1 MENKEKISN
10 VENVV
15 IIGSGPAGY
24 TAAIY
29 AARANLQPLLVTG
42 FNSGGIPG
50 GQLMTTTFVENYP
63 GFPDGVLGPELMDLM
78 KAQAERWGTN
88 LYESDV
94 VSINTDSHP
103 FELKTLEGTIKT
115 NSIIIATG
123 ASANRLGVINEEK
136 FWSKGISD
144 LSYEE
149 SGGTIINDLDQKIW
163 GEADLIFCVQTPSE
177 DNLTKLKKGAVLLGL
192 LNPYGN
198 KELLRIINSNKI
210 SALSLELLP
219 RISRAQSSDV
229 LSSQANIA
237 GYKAV
242 LLAASELDRYFPM
255 LMTAAGTVQ
264 PAKVVVLG
272 GGVAGLQAVATAKRL
287 GAIVFVS
294 DIRPAVKEQVE
305 SLGARFIELPE
316 IEEKPGEAGGY
327 AKAVT
332 PEFLS
337 KQKATLTKYLSEAD
351 VAICTAQV
359 LGKKAPVLI
368 DSPMIKKMRPGAVV
382 IDLAVSQG
390 GNCEGTKSNETI
402 IKDGVKLIG
411 AGELPSSV
419 PYDASSLYAKNLTS
433 LITPFIKDG
442 LIKLDKEDEL
452 ISGCLLSDE
461 GVVLQNKVFEN

>member
-1 MENKEKISN
+1 MTKILIPIETASGERRVSATPSAVKKLN
-10 VENVV
+10 GLGCEVFVE
-15 IIGSGPAGY
+15 SSAGE
-24 TAAIY
+24 
-29 AARANLQPLLVTG
+29 LSG
-42 FNSGGIPG
+42 FND
-50 GQLMTTTFVENYP
+50 T
-63 GFPDGVLGPELMDLM
+63 
-78 KAQAERWGTN
+78 
-88 LYESDV
+88 LY
-94 VSINTDSHP
+94 
-103 FELKTLEGTIKT
+103 K
-115 NSIIIATG
+115 
-123 ASANRLGVINEEK
+123 
-136 FWSKGISD
+136 
-144 LSYEE
+144 E
-149 SGGTIINDLDQKIW
+149 SGGEIVSKSNINIW
-163 GEADLIFCVQTPSE
+163 ENADVVFCVQPPSE
-177 DNLTKLKKGAVLLGL
+177 SNLSKLKKGAILLGL
-192 LNPYGN
+192 LNPYAN
-198 KELLRIINSNKI
+198 EKLQKTITSQKI
-210 SALSLELLP
+210 SALSMELLP

-316 IEEKPGEAGGY
+316 IDEKPGESGGY

-351 VAICTAQV
+351 VAVCTAQV

-368 DSPMIKKMRPGAVV
+368 DSNMIEKMRPGAVV

-390 GNCEGTKSNETI
+390 GNCEGTTSNETI
-402 IKDGVKLIG
+402 IRNGVKLIG

-419 PYDASSLYAKNLTS
+419 PYDASTLYAKNLTS

-442 LIKLDKEDEL
+442 VINLDKEDEL
-452 ISGCLLSDE
+452 ISGCLLSNE
-461 GVVLQNKVFEN
+461 GDILQNKVFEN

>member
-1 MENKEKISN
+1 MSKKYYKLTKILIPIETASGERRVSATPSAVKKLKGLGCEVF
-10 VENVV
+10 VE
-15 IIGSGPAGY
+15 SSAGE
-24 TAAIY
+24 
-29 AARANLQPLLVTG
+29 LSG
-42 FNSGGIPG
+42 FNDI
-50 GQLMTTTFVENYP
+50 
-63 GFPDGVLGPELMDLM
+63 
-78 KAQAERWGTN
+78 
-88 LYESDV
+88 LY
-94 VSINTDSHP
+94 
-103 FELKTLEGTIKT
+103 
-115 NSIIIATG
+115 
-123 ASANRLGVINEEK
+123 R
-136 FWSKGISD
+136 
-144 LSYEE
+144 E
-149 SGGTIINDLDQKIW
+149 SGGEIVSKSNINIW
-163 GEADLIFCVQTPSE
+163 ENADVIFCVQPPSE
-177 DNLTKLKKGAVLLGL
+177 SDLSKLKKGAILLGL
-192 LNPYGN
+192 LNPYAN
-198 KELLRIINSNKI
+198 EKLQKTITSKKI
-210 SALSLELLP
+210 SALSMELLP

-316 IEEKPGEAGGY
+316 IDEKPGESGGY

-351 VAICTAQV
+351 VAVCTAQV

-368 DSPMIKKMRPGAVV
+368 DSHMIEKMRPGAVV

-402 IKDGVKLIG
+402 IRNGVKLIG

-419 PYDASSLYAKNLTS
+419 PYDASTLYAKNLTS

-442 LIKLDKEDEL
+442 VINLDKEDEL
-452 ISGCLLSDE
+452 ISGCLLSNE
-461 GVVLQNKVFEN
+461 GVILQNKVFEN

>member
-1 MENKEKISN
+1 MTKILIPIETASGERRVSATPSAVKKLKGLGCEVF
-10 VENVV
+10 VE
-15 IIGSGPAGY
+15 SSAGE
-24 TAAIY
+24 
-29 AARANLQPLLVTG
+29 LSG
-42 FNSGGIPG
+42 FND
-50 GQLMTTTFVENYP
+50 T
-63 GFPDGVLGPELMDLM
+63 
-78 KAQAERWGTN
+78 
-88 LYESDV
+88 LY
-94 VSINTDSHP
+94 
-103 FELKTLEGTIKT
+103 K
-115 NSIIIATG
+115 
-123 ASANRLGVINEEK
+123 
-136 FWSKGISD
+136 
-144 LSYEE
+144 E
-149 SGGTIINDLDQKIW
+149 SGGEIVSESNISIW
-163 GEADLIFCVQTPSE
+163 ENADVIFCVQTPSE
-177 DNLTKLKKGAVLLGL
+177 SKLGKLKKGAILLGL
-192 LNPYGN
+192 LNPYAN
-198 KELLRIINSNKI
+198 EKLQKTITSKKI
-210 SALSLELLP
+210 SALSMELLP

-316 IEEKPGEAGGY
+316 IDEKPGESGGY

-351 VAICTAQV
+351 VAVCTAQV

-368 DSPMIKKMRPGAVV
+368 DSHMIEKMRPGAVV

-402 IKDGVKLIG
+402 IRNGVKLIG

-419 PYDASSLYAKNLTS
+419 PYDASTLYAKNLTS

-442 LIKLDKEDEL
+442 VINLDKEDEL
-452 ISGCLLSDE
+452 ISGCLLSNE
-461 GVVLQNKVFEN
+461 GVILQNKVFEN

>member
-1 MENKEKISN
+1 MFKKYYKLTNILIPIETASGERRVSATPGAVKKLKGLGCEVF
-10 VENVV
+10 VE
-15 IIGSGPAGY
+15 SSAGE
-24 TAAIY
+24 
-29 AARANLQPLLVTG
+29 LSG
-42 FNSGGIPG
+42 FND
-50 GQLMTTTFVENYP
+50 T
-63 GFPDGVLGPELMDLM
+63 
-78 KAQAERWGTN
+78 
-88 LYESDV
+88 LY
-94 VSINTDSHP
+94 
-103 FELKTLEGTIKT
+103 
-115 NSIIIATG
+115 
-123 ASANRLGVINEEK
+123 R
-136 FWSKGISD
+136 
-144 LSYEE
+144 E
-149 SGGTIINDLDQKIW
+149 SGGEIVSKSNKGIW
-163 GEADLIFCVQTPSE
+163 ENADVVFCVQTPSE
-177 DNLTKLKKGAVLLGL
+177 SNLDKLQKGAILLGL

-198 KELLRIINSNKI
+198 EKLRKVIISKKI
-210 SALSLELLP
+210 SALSMELLP

-316 IEEKPGEAGGY
+316 IDEKPGESGGY

-368 DSPMIKKMRPGAVV
+368 DSPMLEKMRSGSVV

-402 IKDGVKLIG
+402 IKDGVKLVG

-433 LITPFIKDG
+433 LITPFINEG
-442 LIKLDKEDEL
+442 VIKLDKEDEL

-461 GVVLQNKVFEN
+461 GIVLQNKVFEN

>member
-1 MENKEKISN
+1 MTKILIPIETASGERRVSATPSAVKKLKGLGCEVF
-10 VENVV
+10 VE
-15 IIGSGPAGY
+15 SSAGE
-24 TAAIY
+24 
-29 AARANLQPLLVTG
+29 LSG
-42 FNSGGIPG
+42 FND
-50 GQLMTTTFVENYP
+50 T
-63 GFPDGVLGPELMDLM
+63 
-78 KAQAERWGTN
+78 
-88 LYESDV
+88 LY
-94 VSINTDSHP
+94 
-103 FELKTLEGTIKT
+103 K
-115 NSIIIATG
+115 
-123 ASANRLGVINEEK
+123 
-136 FWSKGISD
+136 
-144 LSYEE
+144 E
-149 SGGTIINDLDQKIW
+149 SGGEIVSESNINIW
-163 GEADLIFCVQTPSE
+163 GKADIVFCVQIPSE
-177 DNLTKLKKGAVLLGL
+177 ANLDNLKKGVILLGL
-192 LNPYGN
+192 LDPYAN
-198 KELLRIINSNKI
+198 EKLKKTIISKKI
-210 SALSLELLP
+210 SALSMELLP

-316 IEEKPGEAGGY
+316 IDEKPGESGGY

-351 VAICTAQV
+351 VAVCTAQV

-368 DSPMIKKMRPGAVV
+368 DSNMIEKMRPGAVV

-402 IKDGVKLIG
+402 IRNGVKLIG

-419 PYDASSLYAKNLTS
+419 PYDASTLYAKNLTS

-442 LIKLDKEDEL
+442 VINLDKEDEL
-452 ISGCLLSDE
+452 ISGCLLSNE
-461 GVVLQNKVFEN
+461 GVILQNKVFEN

>member
-1 MENKEKISN
+1 MTKILIPIETASGERRVSATPSAVKKLKGLGCEVF
-10 VENVV
+10 VE
-15 IIGSGPAGY
+15 SSAGE
-24 TAAIY
+24 
-29 AARANLQPLLVTG
+29 LSG
-42 FNSGGIPG
+42 FND
-50 GQLMTTTFVENYP
+50 T
-63 GFPDGVLGPELMDLM
+63 
-78 KAQAERWGTN
+78 
-88 LYESDV
+88 LY
-94 VSINTDSHP
+94 
-103 FELKTLEGTIKT
+103 K
-115 NSIIIATG
+115 
-123 ASANRLGVINEEK
+123 
-136 FWSKGISD
+136 
-144 LSYEE
+144 E
-149 SGGTIINDLDQKIW
+149 SGGEIVSKSNINIW
-163 GEADLIFCVQTPSE
+163 ENADVVFCVQSPSE
-177 DNLTKLKKGAVLLGL
+177 SNLSKLKKGAILLGL
-192 LNPYGN
+192 LNPYAN
-198 KELLRIINSNKI
+198 EKLQKTITSQKI
-210 SALSLELLP
+210 SALSMELLP

-316 IEEKPGEAGGY
+316 IDEKPGESGGY

-351 VAICTAQV
+351 VAVCTAQV

-368 DSPMIKKMRPGAVV
+368 DSNMIEKMRPGAVV

-402 IKDGVKLIG
+402 IRNGVKLIG

-419 PYDASSLYAKNLTS
+419 PYDASTLYAKNLTS

-442 LIKLDKEDEL
+442 VINLDKEDEL
-452 ISGCLLSDE
+452 ISGCLLSNE
-461 GVVLQNKVFEN
+461 GVILQNKVFEN

>member
-1 MENKEKISN
+1 MTKILIPIETASGERRVSATPSAVKKLKGLGCEVF
-10 VENVV
+10 VE
-15 IIGSGPAGY
+15 SSAGE
-24 TAAIY
+24 
-29 AARANLQPLLVTG
+29 LSG
-42 FNSGGIPG
+42 FNN
-50 GQLMTTTFVENYP
+50 T
-63 GFPDGVLGPELMDLM
+63 
-78 KAQAERWGTN
+78 
-88 LYESDV
+88 LY
-94 VSINTDSHP
+94 
-103 FELKTLEGTIKT
+103 K
-115 NSIIIATG
+115 
-123 ASANRLGVINEEK
+123 
-136 FWSKGISD
+136 
-144 LSYEE
+144 E
-149 SGGTIINDLDQKIW
+149 SGGEIVSESNINIW
-163 GEADLIFCVQTPSE
+163 ENVDVVFCVQPPSE
-177 DNLTKLKKGAVLLGL
+177 SNLSKLKKGAILVGL
-192 LNPYGN
+192 LNPYAN
-198 KELLRIINSNKI
+198 EKLQKTITSQKI
-210 SALSLELLP
+210 SALSMELLP

-316 IEEKPGEAGGY
+316 IDEKPGESGGY

-351 VAICTAQV
+351 VAVCTAQV

-368 DSPMIKKMRPGAVV
+368 DSNMIEKMRPGAVV

-402 IKDGVKLIG
+402 IRNGVKLIG

-419 PYDASSLYAKNLTS
+419 PYDASTLYAKNLTS

-442 LIKLDKEDEL
+442 VINLDKEDEL
-452 ISGCLLSDE
+452 ISGCLLSNE
-461 GVVLQNKVFEN
+461 GVILQNKVFEN

>member
-1 MENKEKISN
+1 MFKKYYKLTKILIPIETAQGERRVSATPGAVKKLKSLGCEVY
-10 VENVV
+10 VE
-15 IIGSGPAGY
+15 SSAGE
-24 TAAIY
+24 
-29 AARANLQPLLVTG
+29 LSG
-42 FNSGGIPG
+42 FND
-50 GQLMTTTFVENYP
+50 F
-63 GFPDGVLGPELMDLM
+63 
-78 KAQAERWGTN
+78 
-88 LYESDV
+88 LY
-94 VSINTDSHP
+94 
-103 FELKTLEGTIKT
+103 K
-115 NSIIIATG
+115 
-123 ASANRLGVINEEK
+123 
-136 FWSKGISD
+136 
-144 LSYEE
+144 E
-149 SGGTIINDLDQKIW
+149 SGGEIFSESNTNIW
-163 GEADLIFCVQTPSE
+163 ENADVVLCVQTPSE
-177 DNLTKLKKGAVLLGL
+177 FNLVKLKKGAILLGL
-192 LNPYGN
+192 LNPYAN
-198 KELLRIINSNKI
+198 ENLQKIITSKKI

-316 IEEKPGEAGGY
+316 IDEKPGESGGY

-337 KQKATLTKYLSEAD
+337 KQKATLTNYLSEAD
-351 VAICTAQV
+351 VAVCTAQV

-368 DSPMIKKMRPGAVV
+368 DSHMIEKMRPGAVV
-382 IDLAVSQG
+382 IDLAVTQG
-390 GNCEGTKSNETI
+390 GNCEGSIPNETI
-402 IKDGVKLIG
+402 IRNGVKLIG

-419 PYDASSLYAKNLTS
+419 PYDASTLYAKNLTS

-442 LIKLDKEDEL
+442 LINLDKEDEL

-461 GVVLQNKVFEN
+461 GVILQNKVFEK

>member
-1 MENKEKISN
+1 MTKILIPIETASGERRVSATPSAVKKLKGLGCEVF
-10 VENVV
+10 VE
-15 IIGSGPAGY
+15 SSAGE
-24 TAAIY
+24 
-29 AARANLQPLLVTG
+29 LSG
-42 FNSGGIPG
+42 FND
-50 GQLMTTTFVENYP
+50 T
-63 GFPDGVLGPELMDLM
+63 
-78 KAQAERWGTN
+78 
-88 LYESDV
+88 LY
-94 VSINTDSHP
+94 
-103 FELKTLEGTIKT
+103 K
-115 NSIIIATG
+115 
-123 ASANRLGVINEEK
+123 
-136 FWSKGISD
+136 
-144 LSYEE
+144 E
-149 SGGTIINDLDQKIW
+149 SGGEIVSKSSINIW
-163 GEADLIFCVQTPSE
+163 ENADVVFCVQPPSE
-177 DNLTKLKKGAVLLGL
+177 SNLSKLKKGAILLGL
-192 LNPYGN
+192 LNPYAN
-198 KELLRIINSNKI
+198 EKLQKTITSKKI
-210 SALSLELLP
+210 SALSMELLP

-305 SLGARFIELPE
+305 SLGAKFIELPE
-316 IEEKPGEAGGY
+316 IDEKPGESGGY

-337 KQKATLTKYLSEAD
+337 KQKATLTNYLSDAD

-359 LGKKAPVLI
+359 LGKKAPLLI
-368 DSPMIKKMRPGAVV
+368 DSHMIEKMRPGAVV

-402 IKDGVKLIG
+402 IRNGVKLIG

-419 PYDASSLYAKNLTS
+419 PYDASTLYAKNLTS

-442 LIKLDKEDEL
+442 VIDLDIEDEL

-461 GVVLQNKVFEN
+461 GVILQNKVFEN

>member
-1 MENKEKISN
+1 MTKILIPIETASGERRVSATPSAVKKLKGLGCEVF
-10 VENVV
+10 VE
-15 IIGSGPAGY
+15 SSAGE
-24 TAAIY
+24 
-29 AARANLQPLLVTG
+29 LSG
-42 FNSGGIPG
+42 FN
-50 GQLMTTTFVENYP
+50 
-63 GFPDGVLGPELMDLM
+63 D
-78 KAQAERWGTN
+78 N
-88 LYESDV
+88 LY
-94 VSINTDSHP
+94 
-103 FELKTLEGTIKT
+103 K
-115 NSIIIATG
+115 
-123 ASANRLGVINEEK
+123 
-136 FWSKGISD
+136 
-144 LSYEE
+144 E
-149 SGGTIINDLDQKIW
+149 SGGEIVSKSNINIW
-163 GEADLIFCVQTPSE
+163 ENADVVFCVQPPSE
-177 DNLTKLKKGAVLLGL
+177 SNLSKLKKGAILLGL
-192 LNPYGN
+192 LNPYAN
-198 KELLRIINSNKI
+198 EKLQKTITSQKI
-210 SALSLELLP
+210 SALSMELLP

-316 IEEKPGEAGGY
+316 IDEKPGESGGY

-351 VAICTAQV
+351 VAVCTAQV

-368 DSPMIKKMRPGAVV
+368 DSHMVEKMRPGAVV

-402 IKDGVKLIG
+402 IRNGVKLIG

-419 PYDASSLYAKNLTS
+419 PYDASTLYAKNLTS

-442 LIKLDKEDEL
+442 VINLDKEDEL
-452 ISGCLLSDE
+452 ISGCLLSNE
-461 GVVLQNKVFEN
+461 GVILQNKVFEN

>member
-1 MENKEKISN
+1 MTKILIPIEIASGERRVSATPGAVKKLKGLGCEVF
-10 VENVV
+10 VE
-15 IIGSGPAGY
+15 SSAGE
-24 TAAIY
+24 
-29 AARANLQPLLVTG
+29 LSG
-42 FNSGGIPG
+42 FN
-50 GQLMTTTFVENYP
+50 
-63 GFPDGVLGPELMDLM
+63 D
-78 KAQAERWGTN
+78 N
-88 LYESDV
+88 LY
-94 VSINTDSHP
+94 
-103 FELKTLEGTIKT
+103 K
-115 NSIIIATG
+115 
-123 ASANRLGVINEEK
+123 
-136 FWSKGISD
+136 
-144 LSYEE
+144 E
-149 SGGTIINDLDQKIW
+149 SGGEIINESNKNIW
-163 GEADLIFCVQTPSE
+163 ENADVVFCVQTPSE
-177 DNLTKLKKGAVLLGL
+177 FNLGKLKKGAILLGL
-192 LNPYGN
+192 LNPYAN
-198 KELLRIINSNKI
+198 EKLQKIITSKKI
-210 SALSLELLP
+210 SALSMELLP

-316 IEEKPGEAGGY
+316 IDEKPGESGGY

-351 VAICTAQV
+351 VAVCTAQV

-368 DSPMIKKMRPGAVV
+368 DSHMIEKMRSGSVV

-402 IKDGVKLIG
+402 IRNGVKLIG

-419 PYDASSLYAKNLTS
+419 PYDASTLYAKNLTS

-442 LIKLDKEDEL
+442 VINLDKEDEL

-461 GVVLQNKVFEN
+461 GVILQNKVFEK

>member
-1 MENKEKISN
+1 MTKILIPIETASGERRVSATPSAVKKLKGLGCEVF
-10 VENVV
+10 VE
-15 IIGSGPAGY
+15 SSAGE
-24 TAAIY
+24 
-29 AARANLQPLLVTG
+29 LSG
-42 FNSGGIPG
+42 FND
-50 GQLMTTTFVENYP
+50 T
-63 GFPDGVLGPELMDLM
+63 
-78 KAQAERWGTN
+78 
-88 LYESDV
+88 LY
-94 VSINTDSHP
+94 
-103 FELKTLEGTIKT
+103 K
-115 NSIIIATG
+115 
-123 ASANRLGVINEEK
+123 
-136 FWSKGISD
+136 
-144 LSYEE
+144 E
-149 SGGTIINDLDQKIW
+149 SGGEIVSKSNINIW
-163 GEADLIFCVQTPSE
+163 ENADVVFCVQTPSE
-177 DNLTKLKKGAVLLGL
+177 SNLSKLKKGAILLGL
-192 LNPYGN
+192 LNPYAN
-198 KELLRIINSNKI
+198 EKLQKTITSQKI
-210 SALSLELLP
+210 SALSMELLP

-316 IEEKPGEAGGY
+316 IDEKPGESGGY

-351 VAICTAQV
+351 VAVCTAQV

-368 DSPMIKKMRPGAVV
+368 DSHMIEKMRPGAVV

-402 IKDGVKLIG
+402 IRNGVKLIG

-419 PYDASSLYAKNLTS
+419 PYDASTLYAKNLTS

-442 LIKLDKEDEL
+442 VINLDKEDEL
-452 ISGCLLSDE
+452 ISGCLLSNE
-461 GVVLQNKVFEN
+461 GVILQNKVFEN

>member
-1 MENKEKISN
+1 MTKILVPIETSFGEKRVSATPEAVKKLKSLGCEVF
-10 VENVV
+10 VESSA
-15 IIGSGPAGY
+15 GELSGFSDFLY
-24 TAAIY
+24 KK
-29 AARANLQPLLVTG
+29 
-42 FNSGGIPG
+42 SGGKI
-50 GQLMTTTFVENYP
+50 F
-63 GFPDGVLGPELMDLM
+63 
-78 KAQAERWGTN
+78 
-88 LYESDV
+88 
-94 VSINTDSHP
+94 NTSED
-103 FELKTLEGTIKT
+103 
-115 NSIIIATG
+115 
-123 ASANRLGVINEEK
+123 
-136 FWSKGISD
+136 
-144 LSYEE
+144 
-149 SGGTIINDLDQKIW
+149 KIW
-163 GEADLIFCVQTPSE
+163 EVADIVFCVQPPSE
-177 DNLTKLKKGAVLLGL
+177 INLNKLKKGAILLGL
-192 LNPYGN
+192 LNPYSN
-198 KELLRIINSNKI
+198 DKLLKIIINNKI

-316 IEEKPGEAGGY
+316 INEKPGEAGGY

-337 KQKATLTKYLSEAD
+337 KQKATLTKYLAEAD
-351 VAICTAQV
+351 VAVCTAQV
-359 LGKKAPVLI
+359 LGKKAPLLI
-368 DSPMIKKMRPGAVV
+368 DSQMLEKMRAGSVV

-390 GNCEGTKSNETI
+390 GNCEGTKSNKTI
-402 IKDGVKLIG
+402 IRNGVKLIG

-419 PYDASSLYAKNLTS
+419 PYDASTLYAKNLTS
-433 LITPFIKDG
+433 LITPFVIDG
-442 LIKLDKEDEL
+442 VINLDKEDEL
-452 ISGCLLSDE
+452 IAGCLLSDE
-461 GVVLQNKVFEN
+461 GVILQNKVFEK

>member
-1 MENKEKISN
+1 LTKILIPIETASGERRVSATPSAVKKLKGLGCEVF
-10 VENVV
+10 VE
-15 IIGSGPAGY
+15 SSAGE
-24 TAAIY
+24 
-29 AARANLQPLLVTG
+29 LSG
-42 FNSGGIPG
+42 FND
-50 GQLMTTTFVENYP
+50 T
-63 GFPDGVLGPELMDLM
+63 
-78 KAQAERWGTN
+78 
-88 LYESDV
+88 LY
-94 VSINTDSHP
+94 
-103 FELKTLEGTIKT
+103 
-115 NSIIIATG
+115 
-123 ASANRLGVINEEK
+123 R
-136 FWSKGISD
+136 
-144 LSYEE
+144 E
-149 SGGTIINDLDQKIW
+149 SGGEIVSKSNINIW
-163 GEADLIFCVQTPSE
+163 ENADVVFCVQPPSE
-177 DNLTKLKKGAVLLGL
+177 SNLSKLKKGAILLGL
-192 LNPYGN
+192 LNPYAN
-198 KELLRIINSNKI
+198 EKLQKTITSKKI
-210 SALSLELLP
+210 SALSMELLP

-316 IEEKPGEAGGY
+316 IDEKPGESGGY

-351 VAICTAQV
+351 VAVCTAQV

-368 DSPMIKKMRPGAVV
+368 DSHMIEKMRPGAVV

-402 IKDGVKLIG
+402 IRNGVKLIG

-419 PYDASSLYAKNLTS
+419 PYDASTLYAKNLTS

-442 LIKLDKEDEL
+442 VINLDKEDEL
-452 ISGCLLSDE
+452 ISGCLLSNE
-461 GVVLQNKVFEN
+461 GVILQNKVFEN

>member
-1 MENKEKISN
+1 MFKKYYKLTKILIPIETASGERRVSATPGAVKKLKGLGCEVF
-10 VENVV
+10 VE
-15 IIGSGPAGY
+15 SSAGE
-24 TAAIY
+24 
-29 AARANLQPLLVTG
+29 LSG
-42 FNSGGIPG
+42 FND
-50 GQLMTTTFVENYP
+50 T
-63 GFPDGVLGPELMDLM
+63 
-78 KAQAERWGTN
+78 
-88 LYESDV
+88 LY
-94 VSINTDSHP
+94 
-103 FELKTLEGTIKT
+103 K
-115 NSIIIATG
+115 
-123 ASANRLGVINEEK
+123 
-136 FWSKGISD
+136 
-144 LSYEE
+144 E
-149 SGGTIINDLDQKIW
+149 SGGEIVNESNINIW
-163 GEADLIFCVQTPSE
+163 ENADVVFCVQTPSE
-177 DNLTKLKKGAVLLGL
+177 SNLGKLKKGAILLGL
-192 LNPYGN
+192 LNPYAN
-198 KELLRIINSNKI
+198 EKLQKIIKSKKI
-210 SALSLELLP
+210 SALSMELLP

-242 LLAASELDRYFPM
+242 LLAASKLDRYFPM

-316 IEEKPGEAGGY
+316 IDEKPGESGGY

-351 VAICTAQV
+351 VAVCTAQV

-368 DSPMIKKMRPGAVV
+368 DSHMIEKMRSGSVI

-402 IKDGVKLIG
+402 IRNGVKLIG

-419 PYDASSLYAKNLTS
+419 PYDASTLYAKNLTS

-442 LIKLDKEDEL
+442 VINLDKEDEL

-461 GVVLQNKVFEN
+461 GVILQNKVFEK

>member
-1 MENKEKISN
+1 MSKKYYKLTKILIPI
-10 VENVV
+10 ETA
-15 IIGSGPAGY
+15 SGERRVSA
-24 TAAIY
+24 T
-29 AARANLQPLLVTG
+29 
-42 FNSGGIPG
+42 PG
-50 GQLMTTTFVENYP
+50 AVKKLKSLGCEVFVESSAGELS
-63 GFPDGVLGPELMDLM
+63 GFSD
-78 KAQAERWGTN
+78 T
-88 LYESDV
+88 LY
-94 VSINTDSHP
+94 
-103 FELKTLEGTIKT
+103 K
-115 NSIIIATG
+115 
-123 ASANRLGVINEEK
+123 
-136 FWSKGISD
+136 
-144 LSYEE
+144 E
-149 SGGTIINDLDQKIW
+149 SGGEIVNESNINIW
-163 GEADLIFCVQTPSE
+163 READIIFCVQIPSE
-177 DNLTKLKKGAVLLGL
+177 ANLGNLKKGAILLGL
-192 LNPYGN
+192 LDPYANEKLKKTITN
-198 KELLRIINSNKI
+198 KKI
-210 SALSLELLP
+210 SALSMELLP

-316 IEEKPGEAGGY
+316 IDEKPGESGGY

-332 PEFLS
+332 PEFLA

-368 DSPMIKKMRPGAVV
+368 DSPMIEKMRPGAVV

-442 LIKLDKEDEL
+442 LIKLDKKDEL
-452 ISGCLLSDE
+452 IAGCLLSDE
-461 GVVLQNKVFEN
+461 GVILQNKVFEK

>member
-1 MENKEKISN
+1 MTKILIPIETASGERRVSATPAAVKKLKVLGCEVFVESSAGELSGFNDTLYKECGGEIVKESN
-10 VENVV
+10 VNIWENV
-15 IIGSGPAGY
+15 
-24 TAAIY
+24 
-29 AARANLQPLLVTG
+29 
-42 FNSGGIPG
+42 
-50 GQLMTTTFVENYP
+50 
-63 GFPDGVLGPELMDLM
+63 
-78 KAQAERWGTN
+78 
-88 LYESDV
+88 DV
-94 VSINTDSHP
+94 
-103 FELKTLEGTIKT
+103 
-115 NSIIIATG
+115 
-123 ASANRLGVINEEK
+123 
-136 FWSKGISD
+136 
-144 LSYEE
+144 
-149 SGGTIINDLDQKIW
+149 
-163 GEADLIFCVQTPSE
+163 IFCVQTPSE
-177 DNLTKLKKGAVLLGL
+177 SNLSKLKKGAILLGL
-192 LNPYGN
+192 LNPYDN
-198 KELLRIINSNKI
+198 KKLQNTIVSKKI
-210 SALSLELLP
+210 SALSMELLP
-219 RISRAQSSDV
+219 RISRAQSSDA

-255 LMTAAGTVQ
+255 LMNAAGTVQ

-316 IEEKPGEAGGY
+316 IEEKPGESGGY

-368 DSPMIKKMRPGAVV
+368 DSHMIEKMRSGAVV

-402 IKDGVKLIG
+402 ISNGVKLIG
-411 AGELPSSV
+411 AGELPTSV
-419 PYDASSLYAKNLTS
+419 PYDASTLYAKNLTS

-442 LIKLDKEDEL
+442 LINLDKEDEL

-461 GVVLQNKVFEN
+461 GVILQNKVFEK

>member
-1 MENKEKISN
+1 MTKILIPIETASGERRVSATPSAVKKLKGLGCEVF
-10 VENVV
+10 VE
-15 IIGSGPAGY
+15 SSAGE
-24 TAAIY
+24 
-29 AARANLQPLLVTG
+29 LSG
-42 FNSGGIPG
+42 FND
-50 GQLMTTTFVENYP
+50 T
-63 GFPDGVLGPELMDLM
+63 
-78 KAQAERWGTN
+78 
-88 LYESDV
+88 LY
-94 VSINTDSHP
+94 
-103 FELKTLEGTIKT
+103 K
-115 NSIIIATG
+115 
-123 ASANRLGVINEEK
+123 
-136 FWSKGISD
+136 
-144 LSYEE
+144 E
-149 SGGTIINDLDQKIW
+149 SGGEIVSESNISIW
-163 GEADLIFCVQTPSE
+163 ENADVIFCVQTPSE
-177 DNLTKLKKGAVLLGL
+177 SNLSKLKKGAILLGL
-192 LNPYGN
+192 LNPYAN
-198 KELLRIINSNKI
+198 EKLQKTITSKKI
-210 SALSLELLP
+210 SALSMELLP

-316 IEEKPGEAGGY
+316 IDEKPGESGGY

-351 VAICTAQV
+351 VAVCTAQV

-368 DSPMIKKMRPGAVV
+368 DSHMIEKMRPGAVV

-402 IKDGVKLIG
+402 IRNGVKLIG

-419 PYDASSLYAKNLTS
+419 PYDASTLYAKNLTS

-442 LIKLDKEDEL
+442 VINLDKEDEL
-452 ISGCLLSDE
+452 ISGCLLSNE
-461 GVVLQNKVFEN
+461 GVILQNKVFEN

>member
-1 MENKEKISN
+1 LTKILIPIETASGERRVSATPSAVKKLKCLGCEVF
-10 VENVV
+10 VE
-15 IIGSGPAGY
+15 SSAGE
-24 TAAIY
+24 
-29 AARANLQPLLVTG
+29 LSG
-42 FNSGGIPG
+42 FND
-50 GQLMTTTFVENYP
+50 T
-63 GFPDGVLGPELMDLM
+63 
-78 KAQAERWGTN
+78 
-88 LYESDV
+88 LY
-94 VSINTDSHP
+94 
-103 FELKTLEGTIKT
+103 K
-115 NSIIIATG
+115 
-123 ASANRLGVINEEK
+123 
-136 FWSKGISD
+136 
-144 LSYEE
+144 E
-149 SGGTIINDLDQKIW
+149 SGGEIVSKSNINIW
-163 GEADLIFCVQTPSE
+163 ENADVVFCVQPPSE
-177 DNLTKLKKGAVLLGL
+177 SNLSKLKKGAILLGL
-192 LNPYGN
+192 LNPYAN
-198 KELLRIINSNKI
+198 EKLQKTITSKKI
-210 SALSLELLP
+210 SALSMELLP

-316 IEEKPGEAGGY
+316 IDEKPGESGGY

-337 KQKATLTKYLSEAD
+337 KQKSTLTKYLSEAD
-351 VAICTAQV
+351 VAVCTAQV

-368 DSPMIKKMRPGAVV
+368 DSNMIEKMRPGAVV

-402 IKDGVKLIG
+402 IRNGVKLIG

-419 PYDASSLYAKNLTS
+419 PYDASTLYAKNLTS

-442 LIKLDKEDEL
+442 VINLDKEDEL
-452 ISGCLLSDE
+452 ISGCLLSNE
-461 GVVLQNKVFEN
+461 GVILQNKVFEN

>member
-1 MENKEKISN
+1 MTKILIPIETASGERRVSATPSAVKKLKGLGCEVF
-10 VENVV
+10 VE
-15 IIGSGPAGY
+15 SSAGE
-24 TAAIY
+24 
-29 AARANLQPLLVTG
+29 LSG
-42 FNSGGIPG
+42 FNDTLYKDSGGEI
-50 GQLMTTTFVENYP
+50 VSKSNINIWEN
-63 GFPDGVLGPELMDLM
+63 
-78 KAQAERWGTN
+78 A
-88 LYESDV
+88 DV
-94 VSINTDSHP
+94 V
-103 FELKTLEGTIKT
+103 
-115 NSIIIATG
+115 
-123 ASANRLGVINEEK
+123 
-136 FWSKGISD
+136 
-144 LSYEE
+144 
-149 SGGTIINDLDQKIW
+149 
-163 GEADLIFCVQTPSE
+163 FCVQTPSE
-177 DNLTKLKKGAVLLGL
+177 SNLSKLKKGAILLGL
-192 LNPYGN
+192 LNPYAN
-198 KELLRIINSNKI
+198 EKLQKTITSKKI
-210 SALSLELLP
+210 SALSMELLP

-316 IEEKPGEAGGY
+316 IDEKPGESGGY

-351 VAICTAQV
+351 VAVCTAQV

-368 DSPMIKKMRPGAVV
+368 DSHMIEKMRPGAVV

-402 IKDGVKLIG
+402 IRNGVKLIG

-419 PYDASSLYAKNLTS
+419 PYDASTLYAKNLTS

-442 LIKLDKEDEL
+442 VINLDKEDEL
-452 ISGCLLSDE
+452 ISGCLLSNE
-461 GVVLQNKVFEN
+461 GVILQNKVFENWGLKLNYEFW

>member
-1 MENKEKISN
+1 MTKILIPIETASGERRVSATPSAVKKLKSLGCEVF
-10 VENVV
+10 VE
-15 IIGSGPAGY
+15 SSAGE
-24 TAAIY
+24 
-29 AARANLQPLLVTG
+29 LSG
-42 FNSGGIPG
+42 FNDILYRESGGEI
-50 GQLMTTTFVENYP
+50 VSKSNINIWEN
-63 GFPDGVLGPELMDLM
+63 
-78 KAQAERWGTN
+78 A
-88 LYESDV
+88 DV
-94 VSINTDSHP
+94 VFCVQPPS
-103 FELKTLEGTIKT
+103 E
-115 NSIIIATG
+115 
-123 ASANRLGVINEEK
+123 
-136 FWSKGISD
+136 SD
-144 LSYEE
+144 LS
-149 SGGTIINDLDQKIW
+149 
-163 GEADLIFCVQTPSE
+163 
-177 DNLTKLKKGAVLLGL
+177 KLKKGAILLGL
-192 LNPYGN
+192 LNPYAN
-198 KELLRIINSNKI
+198 EKLQRTITSKKI
-210 SALSLELLP
+210 SALSMELLP

-264 PAKVVVLG
+264 PAKVVILG

-316 IEEKPGEAGGY
+316 IDEKPGESGGY

-351 VAICTAQV
+351 VAVCTAQV

-368 DSPMIKKMRPGAVV
+368 DSHMIEKMRPGAVV

-402 IKDGVKLIG
+402 IKNGVKLIG

-419 PYDASSLYAKNLTS
+419 PYDASTLYAKNLTS

-442 LIKLDKEDEL
+442 VINLDKEDEL
-452 ISGCLLSDE
+452 ISGCLLSYE
-461 GVVLQNKVFEN
+461 GVILQNKVFEN

>member
-1 MENKEKISN
+1 MTKILIPIETASGERRVSATPSAVKKLKGLGCEVF
-10 VENVV
+10 VE
-15 IIGSGPAGY
+15 SSAGK
-24 TAAIY
+24 
-29 AARANLQPLLVTG
+29 LSG
-42 FNSGGIPG
+42 FND
-50 GQLMTTTFVENYP
+50 T
-63 GFPDGVLGPELMDLM
+63 
-78 KAQAERWGTN
+78 
-88 LYESDV
+88 LY
-94 VSINTDSHP
+94 
-103 FELKTLEGTIKT
+103 K
-115 NSIIIATG
+115 
-123 ASANRLGVINEEK
+123 
-136 FWSKGISD
+136 
-144 LSYEE
+144 E
-149 SGGTIINDLDQKIW
+149 SGGEIVGESNTDIW
-163 GEADLIFCVQTPSE
+163 EEADIVFCVQIPTES
-177 DNLTKLKKGAVLLGL
+177 NLGKLKKGVILLGL
-192 LNPYGN
+192 LNPYSN
-198 KELLRIINSNKI
+198 EKLQKTIISKKI
-210 SALSLELLP
+210 SALSMELLP

-316 IEEKPGEAGGY
+316 IDEKPGESGGY

-351 VAICTAQV
+351 VAVCTAQV

-368 DSPMIKKMRPGAVV
+368 DSHMIEKMRPGAVV

-402 IKDGVKLIG
+402 IRNGVKLIG

-419 PYDASSLYAKNLTS
+419 PYDASTLYAKNLTS

-442 LIKLDKEDEL
+442 VINLDKEDEL
-452 ISGCLLSDE
+452 ISGCLLSNE
-461 GVVLQNKVFEN
+461 GVILQNKVFEN

>member
-1 MENKEKISN
+1 MTKILIPIETASGERRVSATPSAVKKLKGLGCEVF
-10 VENVV
+10 VE
-15 IIGSGPAGY
+15 SSAGE
-24 TAAIY
+24 
-29 AARANLQPLLVTG
+29 LSG
-42 FNSGGIPG
+42 FND
-50 GQLMTTTFVENYP
+50 T
-63 GFPDGVLGPELMDLM
+63 
-78 KAQAERWGTN
+78 
-88 LYESDV
+88 LY
-94 VSINTDSHP
+94 
-103 FELKTLEGTIKT
+103 K
-115 NSIIIATG
+115 
-123 ASANRLGVINEEK
+123 
-136 FWSKGISD
+136 
-144 LSYEE
+144 E
-149 SGGTIINDLDQKIW
+149 SGGEIVSKSNINIW
-163 GEADLIFCVQTPSE
+163 ENADVVFCVQPPSE
-177 DNLTKLKKGAVLLGL
+177 SNLSKLKKGAILLGL
-192 LNPYGN
+192 LNPYAN
-198 KELLRIINSNKI
+198 EKLQKTITSKKI
-210 SALSLELLP
+210 SALSMELLP

-316 IEEKPGEAGGY
+316 IDEKPGESGGY

-351 VAICTAQV
+351 VAVCTAQV

-368 DSPMIKKMRPGAVV
+368 DSHMIEKMRPGAVV

-402 IKDGVKLIG
+402 IRNGVKLIG

-419 PYDASSLYAKNLTS
+419 PYDASTLYAKNLTS

-442 LIKLDKEDEL
+442 VINLDIEDEL
-452 ISGCLLSDE
+452 ISGCLLSNE
-461 GVVLQNKVFEN
+461 GVILQNKVFEN

>member
-1 MENKEKISN
+1 MTKILIPIETASGERRVSATPSAVKKLKGLGCEVF
-10 VENVV
+10 VE
-15 IIGSGPAGY
+15 SSAGE
-24 TAAIY
+24 
-29 AARANLQPLLVTG
+29 LSG
-42 FNSGGIPG
+42 FNDI
-50 GQLMTTTFVENYP
+50 
-63 GFPDGVLGPELMDLM
+63 
-78 KAQAERWGTN
+78 
-88 LYESDV
+88 LY
-94 VSINTDSHP
+94 
-103 FELKTLEGTIKT
+103 
-115 NSIIIATG
+115 
-123 ASANRLGVINEEK
+123 R
-136 FWSKGISD
+136 
-144 LSYEE
+144 E
-149 SGGTIINDLDQKIW
+149 SGGEIVSKSNINIW
-163 GEADLIFCVQTPSE
+163 ENADVVFCVQPPSE
-177 DNLTKLKKGAVLLGL
+177 SNLSKLKKGAILLGL
-192 LNPYGN
+192 LNPYAN
-198 KELLRIINSNKI
+198 EKLQKTITSKKI
-210 SALSLELLP
+210 SALSMELLP

-316 IEEKPGEAGGY
+316 IDEKPGESGGY

-351 VAICTAQV
+351 VAVCTAQV

-368 DSPMIKKMRPGAVV
+368 DSHMIEKMRPGAVV

-390 GNCEGTKSNETI
+390 GNCEGTKSNKTI
-402 IKDGVKLIG
+402 IRNGVKLIG

-419 PYDASSLYAKNLTS
+419 PYDASTLYAKNLTS

-442 LIKLDKEDEL
+442 VINLDKEDEL
-452 ISGCLLSDE
+452 ISGCLLSNE
-461 GVVLQNKVFEN
+461 GVILQNKVFEN

>member
-1 MENKEKISN
+1 MTKILIPIETASGERRVSATPSAVKKLKGLGCEVF
-10 VENVV
+10 VE
-15 IIGSGPAGY
+15 SSAGE
-24 TAAIY
+24 
-29 AARANLQPLLVTG
+29 LSG
-42 FNSGGIPG
+42 FND
-50 GQLMTTTFVENYP
+50 T
-63 GFPDGVLGPELMDLM
+63 
-78 KAQAERWGTN
+78 
-88 LYESDV
+88 LY
-94 VSINTDSHP
+94 
-103 FELKTLEGTIKT
+103 K
-115 NSIIIATG
+115 
-123 ASANRLGVINEEK
+123 
-136 FWSKGISD
+136 
-144 LSYEE
+144 E
-149 SGGTIINDLDQKIW
+149 SGGEIVSKSNINIW
-163 GEADLIFCVQTPSE
+163 ENADVVFCVQPPSE
-177 DNLTKLKKGAVLLGL
+177 SNLSKLKKGAILLGL
-192 LNPYGN
+192 LNPYAN
-198 KELLRIINSNKI
+198 EKLQKTITSKKI
-210 SALSLELLP
+210 SALSMELLP

-316 IEEKPGEAGGY
+316 IDEKPGESGGY

-351 VAICTAQV
+351 VAVCTAQV

-368 DSPMIKKMRPGAVV
+368 DSHMIEKMRPGAVV

-402 IKDGVKLIG
+402 IRNGVKLIG

-419 PYDASSLYAKNLTS
+419 PYDASTLYAKNLTS

-442 LIKLDKEDEL
+442 VINLDKEDEL
-452 ISGCLLSDE
+452 ISGCLLSNE
-461 GVVLQNKVFEN
+461 GVILQNKVFENWGLN

>member
-1 MENKEKISN
+1 MTKILIPIETASGERRVSATPSAVKKLKGLGCEVF
-10 VENVV
+10 VE
-15 IIGSGPAGY
+15 SSAGE
-24 TAAIY
+24 
-29 AARANLQPLLVTG
+29 LSG
-42 FNSGGIPG
+42 FND
-50 GQLMTTTFVENYP
+50 T
-63 GFPDGVLGPELMDLM
+63 
-78 KAQAERWGTN
+78 
-88 LYESDV
+88 LY
-94 VSINTDSHP
+94 
-103 FELKTLEGTIKT
+103 K
-115 NSIIIATG
+115 
-123 ASANRLGVINEEK
+123 
-136 FWSKGISD
+136 
-144 LSYEE
+144 E
-149 SGGTIINDLDQKIW
+149 SGGEIVSKSNTNIW
-163 GEADLIFCVQTPSE
+163 ENADVVFCVQPPSE
-177 DNLTKLKKGAVLLGL
+177 SNLSKLKKGAIPLGL
-192 LNPYGN
+192 LNPYAN
-198 KELLRIINSNKI
+198 EKLQKTITSQKI
-210 SALSLELLP
+210 SALSMELLP

-316 IEEKPGEAGGY
+316 IDEKPGESGGY

-337 KQKATLTKYLSEAD
+337 KQKVTLTKYLSEAD
-351 VAICTAQV
+351 VAVCTAQV

-368 DSPMIKKMRPGAVV
+368 DSNMIEKMRPGAVV

-402 IKDGVKLIG
+402 IRNGVKLIG

-419 PYDASSLYAKNLTS
+419 PYDASTLYAKNLTS

-442 LIKLDKEDEL
+442 VINLDKEDEL
-452 ISGCLLSDE
+452 ISGCLLSNE
-461 GVVLQNKVFEN
+461 GVILQNKVFEN

>member
-1 MENKEKISN
+1 MTKILIPIETASGERRVSATPSAVKKLKGLGCEVF
-10 VENVV
+10 VE
-15 IIGSGPAGY
+15 SSAGE
-24 TAAIY
+24 
-29 AARANLQPLLVTG
+29 LSG
-42 FNSGGIPG
+42 FND
-50 GQLMTTTFVENYP
+50 T
-63 GFPDGVLGPELMDLM
+63 
-78 KAQAERWGTN
+78 
-88 LYESDV
+88 LY
-94 VSINTDSHP
+94 
-103 FELKTLEGTIKT
+103 K
-115 NSIIIATG
+115 
-123 ASANRLGVINEEK
+123 
-136 FWSKGISD
+136 
-144 LSYEE
+144 E
-149 SGGTIINDLDQKIW
+149 SGGEIFNESNINIW
-163 GEADLIFCVQTPSE
+163 ENADVVFCVQTPSE
-177 DNLTKLKKGAVLLGL
+177 SNLGKLKKGAILLGL
-192 LNPYGN
+192 LNPYAN
-198 KELLRIINSNKI
+198 KKLQRIITSKKI
-210 SALSLELLP
+210 SALSMELLP

-316 IEEKPGEAGGY
+316 IDEKPGESGGY

-351 VAICTAQV
+351 VAVCTAQV

-368 DSPMIKKMRPGAVV
+368 DSNMIEKMRPGAVV

-402 IKDGVKLIG
+402 IRNGVKLIG

-419 PYDASSLYAKNLTS
+419 PYDASTLYAKNLTS

-442 LIKLDKEDEL
+442 VINLDKEDEL
-452 ISGCLLSDE
+452 ISGCLLSNE
-461 GVVLQNKVFEN
+461 GVILQNKVFEN

>member
-1 MENKEKISN
+1 MTKILIPIETASGERRVSATPSAVKKLKGLGCEVF
-10 VENVV
+10 VE
-15 IIGSGPAGY
+15 SSAGE
-24 TAAIY
+24 
-29 AARANLQPLLVTG
+29 LSG
-42 FNSGGIPG
+42 FND
-50 GQLMTTTFVENYP
+50 T
-63 GFPDGVLGPELMDLM
+63 
-78 KAQAERWGTN
+78 
-88 LYESDV
+88 LY
-94 VSINTDSHP
+94 
-103 FELKTLEGTIKT
+103 K
-115 NSIIIATG
+115 
-123 ASANRLGVINEEK
+123 
-136 FWSKGISD
+136 
-144 LSYEE
+144 E
-149 SGGTIINDLDQKIW
+149 SGGEVVSKSNINIW
-163 GEADLIFCVQTPSE
+163 ENADVVFCVQTPSE
-177 DNLTKLKKGAVLLGL
+177 SNLGKLKKGAIIVGL
-192 LNPYGN
+192 LNPYAN
-198 KELLRIINSNKI
+198 EKLQKTIISKKI
-210 SALSLELLP
+210 SALSMELLP

-316 IEEKPGEAGGY
+316 IDEKPGESGGY

-368 DSPMIKKMRPGAVV
+368 DSHMIEKMRPGAVV

-402 IKDGVKLIG
+402 IKNGVKLIG

-419 PYDASSLYAKNLTS
+419 PYDASTLYAKNLTS

-442 LIKLDKEDEL
+442 VINLDKEDEL
-452 ISGCLLSDE
+452 ISGCLLSNE
-461 GVVLQNKVFEN
+461 GVILQNKVFEN

>member
-1 MENKEKISN
+1 MTKILIPIETASGERRVSATPSAVKKLKGLGCEVF
-10 VENVV
+10 VE
-15 IIGSGPAGY
+15 SSAGE
-24 TAAIY
+24 
-29 AARANLQPLLVTG
+29 LSG
-42 FNSGGIPG
+42 FND
-50 GQLMTTTFVENYP
+50 T
-63 GFPDGVLGPELMDLM
+63 
-78 KAQAERWGTN
+78 
-88 LYESDV
+88 LY
-94 VSINTDSHP
+94 
-103 FELKTLEGTIKT
+103 K
-115 NSIIIATG
+115 
-123 ASANRLGVINEEK
+123 
-136 FWSKGISD
+136 
-144 LSYEE
+144 E
-149 SGGTIINDLDQKIW
+149 SGGEIVSKSNINIW
-163 GEADLIFCVQTPSE
+163 ENADVIFCVQPPSE
-177 DNLTKLKKGAVLLGL
+177 SNLSKLKKGAILLGL
-192 LNPYGN
+192 LNPYAN
-198 KELLRIINSNKI
+198 EKLQKTITSQKI
-210 SALSLELLP
+210 SALSMELLP

-316 IEEKPGEAGGY
+316 IDEKPGESGGY

-351 VAICTAQV
+351 VAVCTAQV

-368 DSPMIKKMRPGAVV
+368 DSHMIEKMRPGAVV

-402 IKDGVKLIG
+402 IRNGVKLIG

-419 PYDASSLYAKNLTS
+419 PYDASTLYAKNLTS

-442 LIKLDKEDEL
+442 VINLDKEDEL
-452 ISGCLLSDE
+452 ISGCLLSNE
-461 GVVLQNKVFEN
+461 GVILQNKVFEK

>member
-1 MENKEKISN
+1 MTKILIPIETASGERRVSATPSAVKKLKGLGCEVF
-10 VENVV
+10 VE
-15 IIGSGPAGY
+15 SSAGE
-24 TAAIY
+24 
-29 AARANLQPLLVTG
+29 LSG
-42 FNSGGIPG
+42 FND
-50 GQLMTTTFVENYP
+50 T
-63 GFPDGVLGPELMDLM
+63 
-78 KAQAERWGTN
+78 
-88 LYESDV
+88 LY
-94 VSINTDSHP
+94 
-103 FELKTLEGTIKT
+103 K
-115 NSIIIATG
+115 
-123 ASANRLGVINEEK
+123 
-136 FWSKGISD
+136 
-144 LSYEE
+144 E
-149 SGGTIINDLDQKIW
+149 SGGEIVSKSNINIW
-163 GEADLIFCVQTPSE
+163 ENADVIFCVQPPSE
-177 DNLTKLKKGAVLLGL
+177 SNLSKLKKGTILLGL
-192 LNPYGN
+192 LNPYAN
-198 KELLRIINSNKI
+198 EKLQKTITSQKI
-210 SALSLELLP
+210 SALSMELLP

-316 IEEKPGEAGGY
+316 IDEKPGESGGY

-351 VAICTAQV
+351 VAVCTAQV

-368 DSPMIKKMRPGAVV
+368 DSHMIEKMRPGAVV

-402 IKDGVKLIG
+402 IRNGVKLIG

-419 PYDASSLYAKNLTS
+419 PYDASTLYAKNLTS

-442 LIKLDKEDEL
+442 VINLDKEDEL
-452 ISGCLLSDE
+452 ISGCLLSNE
-461 GVVLQNKVFEN
+461 GVILQNKVFEN

>member
-1 MENKEKISN
+1 MTKILIPIETASGERRVSATPSAVKKLKCLGCEVF
-10 VENVV
+10 VE
-15 IIGSGPAGY
+15 SSAGE
-24 TAAIY
+24 
-29 AARANLQPLLVTG
+29 LSG
-42 FNSGGIPG
+42 FND
-50 GQLMTTTFVENYP
+50 T
-63 GFPDGVLGPELMDLM
+63 
-78 KAQAERWGTN
+78 
-88 LYESDV
+88 LY
-94 VSINTDSHP
+94 
-103 FELKTLEGTIKT
+103 K
-115 NSIIIATG
+115 
-123 ASANRLGVINEEK
+123 
-136 FWSKGISD
+136 
-144 LSYEE
+144 E
-149 SGGTIINDLDQKIW
+149 SGGEIVSKSNINIW
-163 GEADLIFCVQTPSE
+163 ENADVVFCVQPPSE
-177 DNLTKLKKGAVLLGL
+177 SNLSKLKKGAILLGL
-192 LNPYGN
+192 LNPYAN
-198 KELLRIINSNKI
+198 EKLQRTITSKKI
-210 SALSLELLP
+210 SALSMELLP

-316 IEEKPGEAGGY
+316 IDEKPGESGGY

-351 VAICTAQV
+351 VAVCTAQV

-368 DSPMIKKMRPGAVV
+368 DSNMIEKMRPGAVV

-402 IKDGVKLIG
+402 IRNGVKLIG

-419 PYDASSLYAKNLTS
+419 PYDASTLYAKNLTS

-442 LIKLDKEDEL
+442 VINLDKEDEL
-452 ISGCLLSDE
+452 ISGCLLSNE
-461 GVVLQNKVFEN
+461 GVILQNKVFEN

>member
-1 MENKEKISN
+1 LTKILIPIEKHSGERRVSATPEAVKKLKSLGCEVY
-10 VENVV
+10 VETK
-15 IIGSGPAGY
+15 A
-24 TAAIY
+24 
-29 AARANLQPLLVTG
+29 
-42 FNSGGIPG
+42 
-50 GQLMTTTFVENYP
+50 GQLS
-63 GFPDGVLGPELMDLM
+63 GF
-78 KAQAERWGTN
+78 
-88 LYESDV
+88 
-94 VSINTDSHP
+94 
-103 FELKTLEGTIKT
+103 
-115 NSIIIATG
+115 
-123 ASANRLGVINEEK
+123 
-136 FWSKGISD
+136 SD
-144 LSYEE
+144 LTYKE
-149 SGGTIINDLDQKIW
+149 SGCEIVSERDINIW
-163 GEADLIFCVQTPSE
+163 GEADIVFCVQIPSD
-177 DNLTKLKKGAVLLGL
+177 DNLITLKKGAILLGL

-198 KELLRIINSNKI
+198 KDLLKVINSNKI
-210 SALSLELLP
+210 STLSLELLP

-264 PAKVVVLG
+264 PSKVVVLG

-316 IEEKPGEAGGY
+316 VDEVPGESGGY

-332 PEFLS
+332 PEYLA

-368 DSPMIKKMRPGAVV
+368 DSEMIEKMRSGAVV
-382 IDLAVSQG
+382 IDLAVKQG

-402 IKDGVKLIG
+402 IKNGVKLIG

-419 PYDASSLYAKNLTS
+419 PYDASSLYAKNLIS

-442 LIKLDKEDEL
+442 VINLDKEDEL
-452 ISGCLLSDE
+452 ISGCLLSEE

>member
-1 MENKEKISN
+1 MTKILIPIETASGERRVSATPSAVKKLKGLGCEVF
-10 VENVV
+10 VE
-15 IIGSGPAGY
+15 SSAGE
-24 TAAIY
+24 
-29 AARANLQPLLVTG
+29 LSG
-42 FNSGGIPG
+42 FNDI
-50 GQLMTTTFVENYP
+50 
-63 GFPDGVLGPELMDLM
+63 
-78 KAQAERWGTN
+78 
-88 LYESDV
+88 LY
-94 VSINTDSHP
+94 
-103 FELKTLEGTIKT
+103 
-115 NSIIIATG
+115 
-123 ASANRLGVINEEK
+123 R
-136 FWSKGISD
+136 
-144 LSYEE
+144 E
-149 SGGTIINDLDQKIW
+149 SGGEIVSKSNINIW
-163 GEADLIFCVQTPSE
+163 ENADVVFCVQPPSE
-177 DNLTKLKKGAVLLGL
+177 SNLSKLKKGAILLGL
-192 LNPYGN
+192 LNPYAN
-198 KELLRIINSNKI
+198 EKLQKTITSKKI
-210 SALSLELLP
+210 SALSMELLP

-316 IEEKPGEAGGY
+316 IDEKPGESGGY

-351 VAICTAQV
+351 VAVCTAQV

-368 DSPMIKKMRPGAVV
+368 DSHMIEKMRPGAVV

-402 IKDGVKLIG
+402 IRNGVKLIG

-419 PYDASSLYAKNLTS
+419 PYDASTLYAKNLTS

-442 LIKLDKEDEL
+442 VINLDKEDEL
-452 ISGCLLSDE
+452 ISGCLLSNE
-461 GVVLQNKVFEN
+461 GVILQNKVFEN